1 MKKCKHAIK
10 PVPCKLDCKTACI
23 FLRFESKESKEKSGV
38 RVKTEIETGERI
50 SRRLAKSILSFLQ
63 STCMLNH
70 TCVIYLRLTLPRMH
84 MNTTEHDRNSK
95 KKNDYNINEDVDVQ
109 RRTIQNWPK
118 TVIGRERSSILINLH
133 SEN

>member
-1 MKKCKHAIK
+1 M
-10 PVPCKLDCKTACI
+10 
-23 FLRFESKESKEKSGV
+23 
-38 RVKTEIETGERI
+38 KTEIETEERI

-63 STCMLNH
+63 FTCMLNH

-84 MNTTEHDRNSK
+84 VNTTEQDRNSKKK

>member
-1 MKKCKHAIK
+1 MK

-23 FLRFESKESKEKSGV
+23 FVGLERTLERSKESKERSGV

-63 STCMLNH
+63 FTCMLNH

-84 MNTTEHDRNSK
+84 VNTTEHDRNSK
-95 KKNDYNINEDVDVQ
+95 KKQ
-109 RRTIQNWPK
+109 
-118 TVIGRERSSILINLH
+118 L
-133 SEN
+133 